1 MKTSHILMTLAL
13 AFGAAQIAY
22 ADHHGADDKHHCRHG
37 NHAQHGLMDADANKD
52 GAISREE
59 FTEAHK
65 ARAEKM
71 FEKLDANKDGK
82 IDESER
88 KAGKDKMKDHC
99 KMKDASK

>member
-1 MKTSHILMTLAL
+1 MKISHILMAL
-13 AFGAAQIAY
+13 TFALGAAQIAY
-22 ADHHGADDKHHCRHG
+22 ADHHDADDKHHGH
-37 NHAQHGLMDADANKD
+37 HGLMDADTNKD
-52 GAISREE
+52 GAVSHEE

-65 ARAEKM
+65 ARSEKM

-99 KMKDASK
+99 KMKDGSK